1 MLELEDII
9 DSQFLVK
16 LIRKSN
22 DFGEDFLECAISAM
36 AILNEIFYH
45 ELENQIKWLAKLN
58 IVEVIRV
65 CHPELRKEKAY
76 CKLVTNMCI
85 AKPEL

>member
-1 MLELEDII
+1 MVIEENLIQGSDLILELEDII

-45 ELENQIKWLAKLN
+45 ELEN
-58 IVEVIRV
+58 
-65 CHPELRKEKAY
+65 
-76 CKLVTNMCI
+76 
-85 AKPEL
+85 